1 MPYLSNFHTNKN
13 QKLMADLVKLP
24 ANFQQKNGR
33 VISGQN
39 GMANQPGAEPKFGG
53 QVRFSDQITFQ
64 ATIAA
69 AAATNLLVFNDSCGL
84 NTSFGINTSANSA
97 ELTLTNGL
105 TANNLRQYL
114 QTWLPVIEWVNYQA
128 VFTASGTA
136 DQDQLGN
143 DPLITTCNLQ
153 RQSDDYLIAVKANQR
168 NTQQQRDIQT
178 YYPNGDLV
186 ITPETSIAITT
197 ASNALLEKKVSLT
210 LKISKWISAA
220 EYIRIMKNNVITSR

>member
-1 MPYLSNFHTNKN
+1 
-13 QKLMADLVKLP
+13 MAELVRLP
-24 ANFQQKNGR
+24 ANFQAKGGR
-33 VISGQN
+33 MTTSQN
-39 GMANQPGAEPKFGG
+39 GMAVQNGPDPKFGG
-53 QVRFSDQITFQ
+53 QVKFSDQIVFQ

-69 AAATNLLVFNDSCGL
+69 AAATTLLVFNDSCGL
-84 NTSFGINTSANSA
+84 NISFGVNTSATSA

-114 QTWLPVIEWVNYQA
+114 QSWMPVIEWVNYQA
-128 VFTASGTA
+128 VFTASGVA

-178 YYPNGDLV
+178 YFPNGDL
-186 ITPETSIAITT
+186 ILTPETSIGIPT
-197 ASNALLEKKVSLT
+197 ASDPALQKRVSLT
-210 LKISKWISAA
+210 FKIAKWISAA
-220 EYIRIMKNNVITSR
+220 EYMRIMKNNVISSR